1 MFEKATRMRLRF
13 ETTAGLIDVEDL
25 WQLPLT
31 STRGKINL
39 DDIAKDLHKKLKN
52 DDEVSFVYKDKKPE
66 SVDQL
71 RFDIVKHIIDV
82 KIAERE
88 AEADAMARK
97 EKKQKI
103 LALIAEK
110 QDENLRGMTLEQL
123 TNMVNDI

>member
-1 MFEKATRMRLRF
+1 MFEKATRIRLRF
-13 ETTAGLIDVEDL
+13 ETPAGLIDIEDL

-31 STRGKINL
+31 SNRGKLNL
-39 DDIAKDLHKKLKN
+39 DDIAKDLNKKLKN

-66 SVDQL
+66 SLDQL

-88 AEADAMARK
+88 AEADAVARK

-110 QDENLRGMTLEQL
+110 QDENLRGKSLEEL
-123 TNMVNDI
+123 TAMVNDI

>member
-1 MFEKATRMRLRF
+1 MFEKATRIRLRF
-13 ETTAGLIDVEDL
+13 ETPAGLIDIEDL

-31 STRGKINL
+31 SNRGKVNL
-39 DDIAKDLHKKLKN
+39 DDIAKDLHKKRKN

-66 SVDQL
+66 SLDQL

-110 QDENLRGMTLEQL
+110 QDENLRGMSLEQL
-123 TNMVNDI
+123 TAMVNDI

>member
-1 MFEKATRMRLRF
+1 MFEKATRIRLRF
-13 ETTAGLIDVEDL
+13 ETPAGLIDIEDL

-31 STRGKINL
+31 SNRGKVNL
-39 DDIAKDLHKKLKN
+39 DDIAKNLHKKLKN

-66 SVDQL
+66 SLGQL

-88 AEADAMARK
+88 AEADAAARK
-97 EKKQKI
+97 EKKQKV

-110 QDENLRGMTLEQL
+110 QDENLRGMSLEQL
-123 TNMVNDI
+123 TAMVNDI

>member
-25 WQLPLT
+25 WQIPLT
-31 STRGKINL
+31 SNKGRPNL

-66 SVDQL
+66 SLDQL
-71 RFDIVKHIIDV
+71 RFDIVKYIIDV

-88 AEADAMARK
+88 AEADATARK

-110 QDENLRGMTLEQL
+110 QDENLRGKSLEEL
-123 TNMVNDI
+123 TEMVNGI

>member
-31 STRGKINL
+31 SNKGRPNL

-66 SVDQL
+66 SLDQL

-88 AEADAMARK
+88 AEADATARK

-123 TNMVNDI
+123 TAMVNDI

>member
-66 SVDQL
+66 SLDQL

-88 AEADAMARK
+88 AEADATARK

-123 TNMVNDI
+123 TAMVNDI

>member
-13 ETTAGLIDVEDL
+13 ETSAGFIDTEDL

-31 STRGKINL
+31 SNRGKVNL

-52 DDEVSFVYKDKKPE
+52 DDEVSFVYKDKKLE
-66 SVDQL
+66 SLDQL

-88 AEADAMARK
+88 AEADAAARK
-97 EKKQKI
+97 EKKQRV

-110 QDENLRGMTLEQL
+110 QDENLRGMSLEQL
-123 TNMVNDI
+123 TAMVNDI